1 MPVKVFID
9 GEAGTTGLQIRERL
23 ATRDDIALVSVD
35 PARRKDPAARLEA
48 YAEADAAILCLPD
61 DAAREIV
68 AQAKDLKTRIIDAS
82 TAHRVHPDWAYGFPE
97 MTKDQRA
104 KIAAARY
111 VSNPG
116 CWATCAIALIRPLVA
131 AGLIDPATAPAIS
144 GVSGYTGGGKAMIAE
159 YESGAVQGA
168 FLYGAAQG
176 HKHLPEITLHGGLAA
191 VPVFVP
197 SVGQYAQGMA
207 VALHLHLDADGIA
220 RAEEAL
226 AEVYAGERFVQVVP
240 ASVNEPRVMP
250 QRLNGTNRL
259 ELSVHGN
266 SATGGAAAIAVLDN
280 LGKGASGAAVQN
292 LNVMFGLDEGAGLE
306 EAGQEEAGR

>member
-35 PARRKDPAARLEA
+35 PERRKDPAARLEA

-104 KIAAARY
+104 KIAAARH
-111 VSNPG
+111 VANPG

-131 AGLIDPATAPAIS
+131 AGLIDPDHAPAIS
-144 GVSGYTGGGKAMIAE
+144 GVSGYTGGGKSMIAE
-159 YESGAVQGA
+159 FEGGAVRGS
-168 FLYGAAQG
+168 FLYGVAQG
-176 HKHLPEITLHGGLAA
+176 HKHLPEITLHGGLRA

-197 SVGQYAQGMA
+197 SVGDYAQGMA
-207 VALHLHLDADGIA
+207 LALHLHPGADGIA

-226 AEVYAGERFVQVVP
+226 AEAYAGERFVQVVP
-240 ASVNEPRVMP
+240 ASAHAPRVMP

-259 ELSVHGN
+259 ELTVHGN
-266 SATGGAAAIAVLDN
+266 AATGGATAVAVLDN

-306 EAGQEEAGR
+306 EALLEEAAT